1 MLTLADTPAG
11 TTVVIRKLNTD
22 DATTH
27 QLSALGLL
35 PSHLVTIA
43 KNPRGKSPLVIEIG
57 TTRLALGREIAR
69 EIEVIPVDPRGSQ
82 KDTRNNRNRNK

>member
-1 MLTLADTPAG
+1 MPSLADISAG

-22 DATTH
+22 EATTH

-35 PSHLVTIA
+35 PSHLVLVA

-69 EIEVIPVDPRGSQ
+69 EIEVVEKR
-82 KDTRNNRNRNK
+82 